1 MLDNSPDLKGFFSN
15 RLDIH
20 EMEIDDMVKIAK
32 DYAEEQVYIIDEMGE
47 LALYAKLDDISG
59 RNPVLSIEDIQEVI
73 DDAIAH
79 ANRFSLGKI
88 FGRIHKNKDDMRVL
102 SEQDFL

>member
-1 MLDNSPDLKGFFSN
+1 MLFRS
-15 RLDIH
+15 
-20 EMEIDDMVKIAK
+20 KIAK
-32 DYAEEQVYIIDEMGE
+32 EYAEEQFYVIDDMGE

-73 DDAIAH
+73 DDAVIH
-79 ANRFSLGKI
+79 ANRFRIGRLFGKM
-88 FGRIHKNKDDMRVL
+88 RRNKDEMKTL